1 VLKDCPPE
9 TVFLAAVSG
18 GADSMAMLTAL
29 HALRCGGI
37 IGKDALY
44 CLHVEHG
51 IRPAEESR
59 GDAEFVREFCKNNSI
74 ECFIENIPPGKIA
87 FLARRKGSGIEA
99 VARYFR
105 HRALSREADRLGDK
119 TLILLAH
126 TKDDLLETALMRIL
140 RGAGSAGLAVMPEKR
155 GRLLRP
161 LLKMTRADVIEYLKA
176 KNISWREDSTNT
188 DEKHLRNRIRLRLIP
203 LLNEAFPSWK
213 SGIFGMAETQSLTA
227 VFIAGETKAR
237 IKWSNYQRK
246 NIHNCGHVQETSHNA
261 LCDSEDNNFPASV
274 FTEAENFFAQD
285 QIIREEAVFQ
295 AIDELLKNR
304 KNPRPVKRAV
314 VRRFC
319 AGTVNAA
326 DLGTVKISREREKII
341 LSRAKKE
348 YFESG
353 ISRLVKG

>member
-1 VLKDCPPE
+1 
-9 TVFLAAVSG
+9 
-18 GADSMAMLTAL
+18 L
-29 HALRCGGI
+29 HALRSGGV
-37 IGKDALY
+37 IGKDALF

-51 IRPAEESR
+51 IRLAEESR

-74 ECFIENIPPGKIA
+74 ECRVENIPPGKIA
-87 FLARRKGSGIEA
+87 AIARRRSSGIEA
-99 VARYFR
+99 AARFFR
-105 HRALSREADRLGDK
+105 HRALSKEASRLGEK
-119 TLILLAH
+119 TIILLAH

-140 RGAGSAGLAVMPEKR
+140 CGSGSAGLAAMPERR

-161 LLKMTRADVIEYLKA
+161 LLKMTRADVIAYLKA

-188 DEKHLRNRIRLRLIP
+188 DEKYLRNRIRRRLIP

-227 VFIAGETKAR
+227 AFIAGEAKAR
-237 IKWSNYQRK
+237 IKWNNYKPQDTQNHRRGQEISRNSLCNSADK
-246 NIHNCGHVQETSHNA
+246 NV
-261 LCDSEDNNFPASV
+261 PVSV
-274 FTEAENFFAQD
+274 FTEVENFFAQD

-326 DLGTVKISREREKII
+326 DLGNVKIIREREKII
-341 LSRAKKE
+341 LSRAQKE